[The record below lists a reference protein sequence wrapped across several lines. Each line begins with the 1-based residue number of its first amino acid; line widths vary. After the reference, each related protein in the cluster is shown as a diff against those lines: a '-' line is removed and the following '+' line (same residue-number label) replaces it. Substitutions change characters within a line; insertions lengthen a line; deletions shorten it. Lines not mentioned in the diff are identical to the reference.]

1 MNWIIVSL
9 TLFLF
14 GYSAKFDS
22 KSFRYGIAD
31 MVDVASLAV
40 VSIHTEQK
48 VNSALQNNPWFDF
61 FYGPRHGQQYKQR
74 PEQKRQGLG
83 SGVVVNKDGTILTNN
98 HVVEGADKILVQLKD
113 DREFEAEVIGL
124 DKESDVAVIRI
135 KKKVKN
141 LPIMKL
147 GNSDKLRVGEW
158 VVAIGNPFGLSHT
171 VTTGIVSAKEI
182 HGRGI
187 TNYENFIQTDAA
199 INPGNSGGALLDLDG
214 KLVGINTAI
223 LSRSG
228 GNQGI
233 GFAIPI
239 NMAKNI
245 MTDLI
250 AHGEVKRGWL
260 GVSIQDIDAALASAL
275 KLKSKEGVLIS
286 EIMHNSPASKS
297 KLQDGDLIVSLNGEK
312 IKNTNELRNEV
323 AQLKPGS
330 IAKFIVMRSGISLNI
345 RVVIGN
351 RSGESLPVAF
361 SSTKFGAQVQEE
373 QLEGQNRR
381 IKGLLVKQITPRSIA
396 SKNGRRVGDLILK
409 VNGNRVKSLAQYQSN
424 IKSLLKNKKG
434 VLYLS
439 REGRRLFL
447 AIELD

>member
-1 MNWIIVSL
+1 
-9 TLFLF
+9 
-14 GYSAKFDS
+14 
-22 KSFRYGIAD
+22 
-31 MVDVASLAV
+31 
-40 VSIHTEQK
+40 
-48 VNSALQNNPWFDF
+48 
-61 FYGPRHGQQYKQR
+61 
-74 PEQKRQGLG
+74 
-83 SGVVVNKDGTILTNN
+83 
-98 HVVEGADKILVQLKD
+98 
-113 DREFEAEVIGL
+113 
-124 DKESDVAVIRI
+124 
-135 KKKVKN
+135 
-141 LPIMKL
+141 
-147 GNSDKLRVGEW
+147 
-158 VVAIGNPFGLSHT
+158 LSHT

-260 GVSIQDIDAALASAL
+260 GVSIQDVDAALASAL

-286 EIMHNSPASKS
+286 EIMQNSPASKS
-297 KLQDGDLIVSLNGEK
+297 KLEEGDLIISLNGEK

-330 IAKFIVMRSGISLNI
+330 TAKFIVMRSGVSNDVK
-345 RVVIGN
+345 VVIGN
-351 RSGESLPVAF
+351 RSGEPLLAAYSK
-361 SSTKFGAQVQEE
+361 TGFGAQVQEE
-373 QLEGQNRR
+373 QLEVQGRLIQ
-381 IKGLLVKQITPRSIA
+381 GLLVKQINPKSIA
-396 SKNGRRVGDLILK
+396 SINGLRPGDLILK
-409 VNGNRVKSLAQYQSN
+409 INSTRVKSLAQYQNSLQ
-424 IKSLLKNKKG
+424 SLLNNKKG
-434 VLYLS
+434 ILYLS

-447 AIELD
+447 AIEVQ